1 MVPRDL
7 APKDEEPKIEI
18 VEVKTESEAVYDFD
32 DDSAQPSVAIGSPK
46 KEIKGLE
53 GLIGEK
59 GYGQY
64 VSVYRQSEWHDA
76 KVIAP
81 PKTGSKATSN
91 GPRKIF
97 VHYKVS
103 AKENLQ
109 KI

>member
-7 APKDEEPKIEI
+7 TEPKIEI
-18 VEVKTESEAVYDFD
+18 VEVKTENEAVFDFD
-32 DDSAQPSVAIGSPK
+32 ESVPSVAIGSPVK
-46 KEIKGLE
+46 DIKGLE

-59 GYGQY
+59 GYGQH

-76 KVIAP
+76 KIIAP

-103 AKENLQ
+103 ISAKR
-109 KI
+109 I